1 MMSALKFDLNI
12 ADGCSAA
19 VLLWPRTTTA
29 GASRPVMS
37 RCWRRHMS
45 DATRGD
51 GAGRHGVT
59 WVVSRGA
66 RTNFSVSVAVIPWGA
81 VTWPGMARHR
91 NNIAAAFSE
100 ITLICRHVS
109 NVCHWQCC
117 KIFGEDAYHRFQP
130 LKICKSVINGCLT
143 WQKPP
148 VTPPRQDPQTR
159 SCSAC
164 AGPGRPQSASTGRGP
179 APVCKL
185 PRWDRDQWR
194 GCGESSV
201 VQSYSWTWHQWSSW
215 HSSAD

>member
-1 MMSALKFDLNI
+1 MMHITNNRIWLKDGSLPHFSLTYFLMQACIWTCFVFFLLKKEFKLNDVCSQI
-12 ADGCSAA
+12 WLKYCRWGRCSAA
-19 VLLWPRTTTA
+19 VLPWPRTTA
-29 GASRPVMS
+29 GAPRPVMS

-148 VTPPRQDPQTR
+148 VTPPR
-159 SCSAC
+159 
-164 AGPGRPQSASTGRGP
+164 PGSP
-179 APVCKL
+179 
-185 PRWDRDQWR
+185 D
-194 GCGESSV
+194 
-201 VQSYSWTWHQWSSW
+201 
-215 HSSAD
+215 

>member
-1 MMSALKFDLNI
+1 MIQMQGCIWTCFVFYWKKNSSWMMSALKFDLNI
-12 ADGCSAA
+12 ADGGGA
-19 VLLWPRTTTA
+19 VLHYCCSVPVTTYYYRRWP
-29 GASRPVMS
+29 RPVMS

-117 KIFGEDAYHRFQP
+117 KIFGEDA
-130 LKICKSVINGCLT
+130 
-143 WQKPP
+143 
-148 VTPPRQDPQTR
+148 
-159 SCSAC
+159 
-164 AGPGRPQSASTGRGP
+164 
-179 APVCKL
+179 
-185 PRWDRDQWR
+185 
-194 GCGESSV
+194 
-201 VQSYSWTWHQWSSW
+201 
-215 HSSAD
+215 